1 MPKKQNKTAEAKV
14 FLGRPGNNVTIGIV
28 GLPNV
33 GKSSLFNTLSDLQVP
48 AENFPFC
55 TIDPA
60 VTRAIVPDARF
71 DDLVASWQPRSVV
84 PAVLTIT
91 DIAGL
96 VRGAH
101 EGKGL
106 GNDFL
111 SHIQAVDAIFH
122 VCREF
127 KDRHIEHVEGKV
139 NPTRDLEIISEEL
152 VAKDLAAV
160 TNRHVAVSKVVARGL
175 DKIKAPRELATL
187 NKAKDL
193 LEEGKDIREGEWDHH
208 DAALLNEMQLLTAKP
223 VCYLVN
229 VSEKNFKAGK
239 SVWIKKIKTWCKKRS
254 GNAPVIPFSA
264 KFEAKLQEIGD
275 DEEAKAKYLGE
286 SKSRSMI
293 PKIIT
298 TGYHCL
304 SLIHYFTCGEDEVRA
319 WTVRAGRTAPE
330 AAGVIHTD
338 FENYFISAAQYTYDD
353 WKENSRDVAAVRG
366 AGKFNPTRGR
376 TYIVQDGDI
385 LNFKHSAGSAN
396 KKRR

>member
-1 MPKKQNKTAEAKV
+1 MPKKSNKTAEQKV
-14 FLGRPGNNVTIGIV
+14 FLGRPGNNVSIGIV

-33 GKSSLFNTLSDLQVP
+33 GKSSFFNTLSELQV
-48 AENFPFC
+48 ASENYPFC

-60 VTRAIVPDARF
+60 VTRAVVPDERF
-71 DDLVASWQPRSVV
+71 DHLVQSWNPRSVI

-139 NPTRDLEIISEEL
+139 NPTRDLEIISNEL
-152 VAKDLAAV
+152 VQKDLAAV
-160 TNRHVAVSKVVARGL
+160 LNRHAAVAKVVARGI

-187 NKAKDL
+187 EKAKSI
-193 LEEGKDIREGEWDHH
+193 LEDGKDIREGGWNVH

-239 SVWIKKIKTWCKKRS
+239 SVWIKKIKKWCKKRS
-254 GNAPVIPFSA
+254 PTSPVIPFSA
-264 KFEAKLQEIGD
+264 TFEAKLREIGD
-275 DEEAKAKYLGE
+275 DEEAKAAYLGE
-286 SKSRSMI
+286 SKSRSML

-338 FENYFISAAQYTYDD
+338 FEQYFISATQYTYDD
-353 WKENSRDVAAVRG
+353 FKEHGDVAAVRA
-366 AGKFNPTRGR
+366 AGLLNPSRGR
-376 TYIVQDGDI
+376 NYIVQDGDI

-396 KKRR
+396 KKKK